1 MRKSCF
7 LKSVIILTILVGA
20 LVYII
25 KYKLE
30 DWVVKPGKEFIVKEA
45 IENLDTELI
54 HVTNS
59 ANKDSLKN
67 LVKYFF
73 KNVKS
78 FEEVVNLEEEKLFKE
93 FKVVIADS
101 TITDSEIS
109 NITSILKKVEYEKSK
124 GN

>member
-7 LKSVIILTILVGA
+7 LKSVIILTILVGV
-20 LVYII
+20 LVYLI

-45 IENLDTELI
+45 IGKLDTELI

-59 ANKDSLKN
+59 ANKDSLKS
-67 LVKYFF
+67 LVKYFLN
-73 KNVKS
+73 NVKS
-78 FEEVVNLEEEKLFKE
+78 FEEVVNLEEEKFTKE
-93 FKVVIADS
+93 FKAVIADS
-101 TITDSEIS
+101 IITDSEIS